1 MPDGA
6 IAQPHSRPQQQA
18 MTLVLPAVD
27 GESDLRSFVRTLR
40 TGWRWLLGGWSG
52 GLVLAV
58 AALWLVT
65 PTYTATMVIGPTA
78 RVGSAAMGARVPTLN
93 GRDSA
98 GVAEPGAGDESLSDF
113 ARYLELFGSGPVADR
128 LATDPAILHALFPE
142 HWDADAGRW
151 RRPPGLLPTV
161 KRALLALVGRED
173 WVEPDGDRVARALRD
188 RLVIDMLRSGPMRR
202 ITVRHADRATAIEL
216 LGRIAAATDAHLRA
230 EAARRSAAQ
239 IAHIKLRLGAVTVA
253 EHRQALS
260 DLLLDQERVAMM
272 IGVDLPFAADMI
284 QPPSAGALPDWPNPA
299 VLVPLAGLVGLVV
312 AGFGLS
318 ASHTLRER
326 GAGMEAVP

>member
-1 MPDGA
+1 MPDGV
-6 IAQPHSRPQQQA
+6 IAPRHTQPPPHA
-18 MTLVLPAVD
+18 MTLALPMAG
-27 GESDLRSFVRTLR
+27 GEGDLRGVVRTLR
-40 TGWRWLLGGWSG
+40 TGWRWLLGGWVG
-52 GLVLAV
+52 GLALAV

-65 PTYTATMVIGPTA
+65 PAYTAAMVIGPTA

-128 LATDPAILHALFPE
+128 LAADPAILRALFAE
-142 HWDADAGRW
+142 RWDAEAERW
-151 RRPPGLLPTV
+151 RPPPGLFPTV
-161 KRALLALVGRED
+161 KRALLAMVGRED

-188 RLVIDMLRSGPMRR
+188 RLVVDMLRSGPMRR
-202 ITVRHADRATAIEL
+202 ITFRHADRAIAVEL

-284 QPPSAGALPDWPNPA
+284 QPPAAATLPDWPNPA
-299 VLVPLAGLVGLVV
+299 VVIPLAGLVGLVA
-312 AGFGLS
+312 AGFALS
-318 ASHTLRER
+318 VSHALRER
-326 GAGMEAVP
+326 TTGMEAAP